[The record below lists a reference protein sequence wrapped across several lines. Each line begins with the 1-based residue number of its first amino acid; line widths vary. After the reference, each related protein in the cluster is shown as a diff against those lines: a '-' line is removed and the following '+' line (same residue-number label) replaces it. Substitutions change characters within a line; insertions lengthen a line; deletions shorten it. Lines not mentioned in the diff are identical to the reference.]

1 VDFSPAQIRQIVLGL
16 FVLLVSVGLHEFGH
30 AIVAH
35 KLGDDTPKRQ
45 GRVTLNPLAHA
56 DPIGTFLL
64 PLAGAIYAAAGAGV
78 GGFGWGKPVQ
88 WNPARIR
95 RGISMNTAAIL
106 VSIAGPGMNLI
117 LGMVI
122 ALVHV
127 ILLWQGAV
135 PLNGTVSDALV
146 FAAGTNFVLMFFN
159 LVPIPPLDGGHVTQ
173 ALIPYKYRQQYE
185 NVMRFGPFIILAVMM
200 IPFFRNIFLMP
211 ALWCLKS
218 AYNGFGS
225 LFGVGPLFA

>member
-1 VDFSPAQIRQIVLGL
+1 VDFSPAQIRQIVVGL
-16 FVLLVSVGLHEFGH
+16 FVLLVSVALHEFGH
-30 AIVAH
+30 AVVAY

-64 PLAGAIYAAAGAGV
+64 PLMGSIFAAAGGGV

-127 ILLWQGAV
+127 ILLSQNVVSLHG
-135 PLNGTVSDALV
+135 PTSDAIV

-159 LVPIPPLDGGHVTQ
+159 LVPVPPLDGGHATQ
-173 ALIPYKYRQQYE
+173 ALIPYKYRAQYE
-185 NVMRFGPFIILAVMM
+185 NVMKFGPFIILAIMM
-200 IPFFRNIFLMP
+200 IPAFRNIFLTP
-211 ALWCLKS
+211 AIWCLKS